1 VYKMKHPERFN
12 EWWRPLTKQGDP
24 SHRHNLVGEAFD
36 AGYEAG
42 KRAALMTLG
51 RKLVEEYATQE
62 TLVAEELRWDR
73 ERMCA
78 PETPAVPDV
87 CPHPVSQT
95 VTTAVRGVWF
105 CRKCGAELDERESV

>member
-62 TLVAEELRWDR
+62 TIPECHASIKHDGSYGPVTCGVCKMPIPASKETEAARECDACVA
-73 ERMCA
+73 MN
-78 PETPAVPDV
+78 T
-87 CPHPVSQT
+87 HI
-95 VTTAVRGVWF
+95 
-105 CRKCGAELDERESV
+105 